1 MRRLRVG
8 LQVKFILLTS
18 LLILLTAVT
27 LSRTFLGHLER
38 KESSNLEALGLT
50 ISRNLARN
58 AEFGLFTRN
67 REMLDDLCRGP
78 LRSEDVAYIRVLDQT
93 GERVVSLDSVPDVS
107 RRLMEPPEAPA
118 SWRHP
123 EPGGEVLPM
132 QLFLPQT
139 GAVAGIE
146 VRVPVF
152 TARAQH
158 GNEVGFLLEEPAEPV
173 SQELLGA
180 VVVGLSLERS
190 HAEISRLRGAFGM
203 LTALVVLLAVLLTIL
218 IVQVVV
224 QPIKSMALATRRIAE
239 GDLEETIEVHTKD
252 EVGDLGRSFNRMTQK
267 LRNTRET
274 LERYSGELE
283 QMVQQRTTQLEQA
296 QGQLVQAEKMSAM
309 GELVSGVAHELN
321 NPLAGVIGYSQLLL
335 GEQVSERTRR
345 GLDRINREAE
355 RCKRIVQ
362 NLQVFARK
370 HLPQKNYIGINGI
383 LQSTIDLRSYQLQ
396 VDNVT
401 VHTCLQED
409 LSKTMADFHQ
419 LQQVFMNLIINAH
432 HAIKHAGRVGRIEV
446 ESVEQHGQIVVRVS
460 DNGCGIPQENLGKI
474 FDPFFTTKE
483 VGQGTGLG
491 LSICYGIIQ
500 EHRGRIYA
508 TSRPDEGS
516 TITVEL
522 PILQPADGVAEA
534 AEATEV
540 AEVAPLAEK
549 APETP
554 PAGEETTMNILVID
568 DEASIVDI
576 LHETLCQDGHR
587 VDTASNGNVALRKLK
602 AQRYDVVISDLRMPG
617 MGGEALY
624 ESVRAISPDQARRII
639 FSTGDVASEGTR
651 EFLQRTGNPYLQKPF
666 ELAAMRRIVAQMTEP
681 TH

>member
-1 MRRLRVG
+1 MIRIRIG

-27 LSRTFLGHLER
+27 LSRFFLVHLER

-58 AEFGLFTRN
+58 AELGLFTRN
-67 REMLDDLCRGP
+67 RAMLEDLCRGP
-78 LRSEDVAYIRVLDQT
+78 LQSEDVVYIRVLDQE
-93 GERVVSLDSVPDVS
+93 GQEMVALDSVPDVA
-107 RRLMEPPEAPA
+107 RRLTYHTDSPA
-118 SWRHP
+118 LWRHP
-123 EPGGEVLPM
+123 EARGEVLPM
-132 QLFLPQT
+132 QLFLPQREP
-139 GAVAGIE
+139 VKGIE
-146 VRVPVF
+146 VRIPVF
-152 TARAQH
+152 TAGVADPD
-158 GNEVGFLLEEPAEPV
+158 EVDFLLGLSTEPV
-173 SQELLGA
+173 SQEVLGA

-190 HAEISRLRGAFGM
+190 QAEISRLRGAFGM

-218 IVQVVV
+218 IVRVVT
-224 QPIKSMALATRRIAE
+224 QPIKSMAMATRRIAE
-239 GDLEETIEVHTKD
+239 GDLEETIEVYTKD

-267 LRNTRET
+267 LRSSREAV
-274 LERYSGELE
+274 EHYSAELE
-283 QMVQQRTTQLEQA
+283 QMVKQRTTQLEQA

-335 GEQVSERTRR
+335 GEEVSERARR

-383 LQSTIDLRSYQLQ
+383 LQSTIDLRSYQMQ
-396 VDNVT
+396 VDNVEVLT
-401 VHTCLQED
+401 SLQED
-409 LSKTMADFHQ
+409 LPKTMADFHQ

-432 HAIKHAGRVGRIEV
+432 HAIKHVRRGGRIEV
-446 ESVEQHGQIVVRVS
+446 ESGEHHGQIIVRVS

-491 LSICYGIIQ
+491 LSICYGIIP

-508 TSRPDEGS
+508 TSRPNEGS

-522 PILQPADGVAEA
+522 PILQPCEETAEA
-534 AEATEV
+534 ERPGEKEPEAPSV
-540 AEVAPLAEK
+540 DAKVS
-549 APETP
+549 
-554 PAGEETTMNILVID
+554 NILVID

-576 LHETLCQDGHR
+576 LHETLRQDGHR
-587 VDTASNGNVALRKLK
+587 VDTASNGKVALRKLK
-602 AQRYDVVISDLRMPG
+602 AQQYDVIISDLRMPG
-617 MGGEALY
+617 MGGEDLY
-624 ESVRAISPDQARRII
+624 ESVRAISPELARRII

-651 EFLQRTGNPYLQKPF
+651 AFLERTGNPYLQKPF
-666 ELAAMRRIVAQMTEP
+666 ELAAMRRLVAQMTAR

>member
-1 MRRLRVG
+1 MRRLRIG
-8 LQVKFILLTS
+8 LQFKFTLLTS
-18 LLILLTAVT
+18 VLILLTAIT

-38 KESSNLEALGLT
+38 KESANLEALGLT

-58 AEFGLFTRN
+58 AELGLLTRN
-67 REMLDDLCRGP
+67 REMLTDLCQGP
-78 LRSEDVAYIRVLDQT
+78 LQSEDVAYVHVLDRS
-93 GERVVSLDSVPDVS
+93 GEKMVALDAVPDVA
-107 RRLMEPPEAPA
+107 RRLLQTPEAA
-118 SWRHP
+118 AMRHP
-123 EPGGEVLPM
+123 DPGGEVFPM
-132 QLFLPQT
+132 QLFLPEK
-139 GAVAGIE
+139 GAVEGIE
-146 VRVPVF
+146 VRVAVF
-152 TARAQH
+152 TAGPEYAD
-158 GNEVGFLLEEPAEPV
+158 EVGFLLEEPAEPA
-173 SQELLGA
+173 SQELLGT

-190 HAEISRLRGAFGM
+190 QAEIATLRGEFGM
-203 LTALVVLLAVLLTIL
+203 LTALVVVLAVLLTIL

-224 QPIKSMALATRRIAE
+224 QPIKSMAIATRRIAE

-252 EVGDLGRSFNRMTQK
+252 EVGDLGRSFNRMTET
-267 LRNTRET
+267 LRRSRDA
-274 LERYSGELE
+274 LERYSSELE
-283 QMVQQRTTQLEQA
+283 ERVQQRTTQLEQA
-296 QGQLVQAEKMSAM
+296 QSQLVQAEKMSAM

-383 LQSTIDLRSYQLQ
+383 LQSTIDLRTYQMQ
-396 VDNVT
+396 VDNVE
-401 VHTCLQED
+401 VVASLQED
-409 LSKTMADFHQ
+409 LPKTMADFHQ

-432 HAIKHAGRVGRIEV
+432 HAIKHAGRMGRIDV
-446 ESVEQHGQIVVRVS
+446 VSREQHGQIVVRVS

-491 LSICYGIIQ
+491 LSICYGIVQ

-516 TITVEL
+516 TITVKL
-522 PILQPADGVAEA
+522 PILQPSEEAAKVAKAAEA
-534 AEATEV
+534 AQPAALPVEQQ
-540 AEVAPLAEK
+540 
-549 APETP
+549 PESAQAQKG
-554 PAGEETTMNILVID
+554 PANILVID

-576 LHETLCQDGHR
+576 LHETLRQDGHR
-587 VDTASNGNVALRKLK
+587 VDTACNGDVALRKLK
-602 AQRYDVVISDLRMPG
+602 AQQYDVIISDLRMPG

-624 ESVRAISPDQARRII
+624 ESVLAISPALARRII

-666 ELAAMRRIVAQMTEP
+666 DLSAMRRVVAQMTAR

>member
-1 MRRLRVG
+1 MIRIRIG

-27 LSRTFLGHLER
+27 LSRFFLVHLER

-58 AEFGLFTRN
+58 AELGLFTRN
-67 REMLDDLCRGP
+67 RAMLEDLCRGP
-78 LRSEDVAYIRVLDQT
+78 LQSEDVVYIRVLDQ
-93 GERVVSLDSVPDVS
+93 GGQEIVALDSVPDAA
-107 RRLMEPPEAPA
+107 RRLTHHTEAPTL
-118 SWRHP
+118 WRHP
-123 EPGGEVLPM
+123 EARGEVLPM
-132 QLFLPQT
+132 QLFLPEREP
-139 GAVAGIE
+139 VKGIE

-152 TARAQH
+152 TAGVAEPD
-158 GNEVGFLLEEPAEPV
+158 EVDFLLELSTEPV
-173 SQELLGA
+173 SQEVLGA

-190 HAEISRLRGAFGM
+190 QAEISRLRGAFGL
-203 LTALVVLLAVLLTIL
+203 LTSLVVLLAVLLTIL
-218 IVQVVV
+218 IVRVVT
-224 QPIKSMALATRRIAE
+224 QPIKSMAMATRRIAE
-239 GDLEETIEVHTKD
+239 GDLEETIGVYTKD
-252 EVGDLGRSFNRMTQK
+252 EVGDLGRSFNRMTGK
-267 LRNTRET
+267 LRSSREAV
-274 LERYSGELE
+274 EHYSKELE
-283 QMVQQRTTQLEQA
+283 QMVQQRTAQLEQA

-335 GEQVSERTRR
+335 GEEVSERTRR

-383 LQSTIDLRSYQLQ
+383 LQSTIDLRSYQMQ
-396 VDNVT
+396 VDNVE
-401 VHTCLQED
+401 VISSLQED
-409 LSKTMADFHQ
+409 LPKTMADFHQ

-446 ESVEQHGQIVVRVS
+446 ESGEHHGQIIVRVS

-522 PILQPADGVAEA
+522 PILQPCEETAE
-534 AEATEV
+534 
-540 AEVAPLAEK
+540 
-549 APETP
+549 PER
-554 PAGEETTMNILVID
+554 PAGNEPEPPSANGTVGNILVID

-576 LHETLCQDGHR
+576 LHETLRQDGHR
-587 VDTASNGNVALRKLK
+587 VDTASNGKVALRKLK
-602 AQRYDVVISDLRMPG
+602 AQQYDVIISDLRMPG
-617 MGGEALY
+617 MGGEDLY
-624 ESVRAISPDQARRII
+624 ESVRAISPELARRII
-639 FSTGDVASEGTR
+639 FSTGDVANEGTR
-651 EFLQRTGNPYLQKPF
+651 AFLERTGNPYLQKPF
-666 ELAAMRRIVAQMTEP
+666 ELAAMRRIVAQMTAR